1 MHSSEVLRHK
11 IYGGA
16 AFHSFFHPFK
26 CTIYHLFPTIYRY
39 SLIHL
44 SYLVIRSSWAAG
56 SLTLPPCSHCV
67 MLVHQNSTKNSCG
80 VTRIVSLKT
89 LIRNSSNNLSREKE
103 YNSSN
108 SSFNLSKLI
117 CWVFEFSIL
126 RFWMNQWNSPLKFYI
141 LTSLIVLVPWTH
153 LFEKMSTMT
162 SDKISKI
169 FT

>member
-126 RFWMNQWNSPLKFYI
+126 RF
-141 LTSLIVLVPWTH
+141 
-153 LFEKMSTMT
+153 
-162 SDKISKI
+162 
-169 FT
+169 